1 MIDPTALSLV
11 FQPLS
16 FSRNRIDA
24 LIDAADTSLTD
35 RSSLRYALT
44 LLVPTFPQS
53 PDLGE
58 LTTLL
63 SRERPPQTTA
73 GAVRYD
79 GASFRIDELLD
90 GFLSVQKPSF
100 GQSVLGL
107 VPTLTMPYAKR
118 ETVSG
123 GTPAVATSVSRA
135 RQWVYK
141 GGINAVDFASW
152 GSRFFDIYLRD
163 TRQHLTWQPPEKTI
177 STLAQD
183 EQYLYYLLNF
193 TPTPSQIRLRADVE
207 YYTGQI
213 ETRTLLTLDRPPLNA
228 VVCCPAGYRQLGF
241 HLGTTVRSYKLWLAN
256 ENNQRLSQV
265 RTYRV
270 DTKARPYQRFLLF
283 DNSLGGFD
291 TLRLLGQADQT
302 TTVRRTLV
310 EVDIAGSA
318 VEQASLQIVDSE
330 GDSTITVSTGFFERN
345 ASQWS
350 RYIDELL
357 LAKRVYLITDRG
369 HEPLVLSTTSL
380 LVQDDNADVLAH
392 TLVFT
397 RANADGNFSQ
407 LPATSPLPARPMA
420 WRGVGFQQVLN
431 GSGFR
436 TGFGVPGRLRRYYTD
451 DNSDVKPIVE
461 KPNTPGDPD
470 YIKPS
475 PVPSVVAGSSPYPS
489 AQISR
494 NGSYKRATCAGGQ
507 EGGVA
512 TIVVTAGKYGGE
524 NAGDADALAE
534 ADYRASDT
542 QAYADAN
549 GSCSLSENYSWDVP
563 ANQWHLRL
571 GQPGQVTIFHNDG
584 NNGQP
589 DMGNTQSI
597 QGQPGT
603 YVYPVV
609 TADMN
614 FPVNDIYWNFYTFG
628 TAGAAKRVRVY
639 RNAVLLNERLFVLNP
654 DGYELHSLTVY
665 GGTTTAPASGDKWF
679 IKYEDQ

>member
-53 PDLGE
+53 PDLTE
-58 LTTLL
+58 LTTLQG
-63 SRERPPQTTA
+63 RERPPQTSA
-73 GAVRYD
+73 GIVRYD

-90 GFLSVQKPSF
+90 GFLAVQKPSF
-100 GQSVLGL
+100 GQNVMGL
-107 VPTLTMPYAKR
+107 VPKLTMPYARR
-118 ETVSG
+118 EQVSG
-123 GTPAVATSVSRA
+123 GTPAVNTTVNRT

-141 GGINAVDFASW
+141 GGVSSVDFASW
-152 GSRFFDIYLRD
+152 GGRFFDVYLRD
-163 TRQHLTWQPPEKTI
+163 TRQHLTWQPAEKTI
-177 STLAQD
+177 STAAQD

-207 YYTGQI
+207 LSTGVV
-213 ETRTLLTLDRPPLNA
+213 ETRTLLTLDRPPLNG
-228 VVCCPAGYRQLGF
+228 VVCCPVGYRQLGF
-241 HLGTTVRSYKLWLAN
+241 HLGTAVRSYKLWLAN
-256 ENNQRLSQV
+256 EQNQRLSQV

-302 TTVRRTLV
+302 TTVRRTMV

-357 LAKRVYLITDRG
+357 LAKQIYLITDRG
-369 HEPLVLSTTSL
+369 HEPLVLTTTSL
-380 LVQDDNADVLAH
+380 LVQDDNADLLAH
-392 TLVFT
+392 TLTFT
-397 RANADGNFSQ
+397 RANADSNFSQ
-407 LPATSPLPARPMA
+407 LPATSPAPARPMA
-420 WRGVGFQQVLN
+420 WRGVGFQQVLDGN
-431 GSGFR
+431 GFR
-436 TGFGVPGRLRRYYTD
+436 TGFGVPNRLRRYYTD
-451 DNSDVKPIVE
+451 DNTDVKPVLE
-461 KPNTPGDPD
+461 KPNIAGDPD

-475 PVPSVVAGSSPYPS
+475 PVPSVVAGSSPFPN

-494 NGSYKRATCAGGQ
+494 IGSYKRSTCAGGQ

-512 TIVVTAGKYGGE
+512 TIVVPAGKYGGE
-524 NAGDADALAE
+524 SAGDADLLAE
-534 ADYRASDT
+534 AEFRATDT
-542 QAYADAN
+542 QAYADQF
-549 GSCSLSENYSWDVP
+549 GSCALSENYSWDVP

-571 GQPGQVTIFHNDG
+571 SQPGQITVFHNDG

-597 QGQPGT
+597 QGQSGA

-614 FPVNDIYWNFYTFG
+614 FPVGDRNWEFYTFG
-628 TAGAAKRVRVY
+628 PAGAAKRLRIY
-639 RNAVLLNERLFVLNP
+639 RNGALLNERLYNLNR
-654 DGYELHSLTVY
+654 DGYERHSLTFYADVL
-665 GGTTTAPASGDKWF
+665 TVPASGDKWF